1 MDFWEEVWYCNR
13 DNETASEEPTYNEP
27 KKIITRPNYF
37 SVMPAEAGG
46 YLQLL
51 KHGETIFE
59 TWIVCVNSKIFPNIL
74 QEGDLLWVDGEKPNQ
89 ELEQLYGNGATAN
102 AVVSSVSK
110 GRFATTITLKRNQRQ
125 VVK

>member
-1 MDFWEEVWYCNR
+1 MEFWEEVWYCNR
-13 DNETASEEPTYNEP
+13 NNETASEEPTYDTP

-37 SVMPAEAGG
+37 TVMPAEAGG

-110 GRFATTITLKRNQRQ
+110 GRFATTITLKRNQKQ
-125 VVK
+125 VVQ